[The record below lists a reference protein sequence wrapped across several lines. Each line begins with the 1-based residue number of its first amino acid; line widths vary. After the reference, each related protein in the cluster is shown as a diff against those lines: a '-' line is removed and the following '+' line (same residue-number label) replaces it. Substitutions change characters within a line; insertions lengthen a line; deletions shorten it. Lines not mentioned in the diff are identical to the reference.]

1 MFNLSYRLMGDNM
14 TTGIR
19 RMPLQSEIIKF
30 IREYIESKHLQ
41 SGDRL
46 PSQEKLIEMMGV
58 SRTAL
63 REAIK
68 TLEAR
73 NILKIINGKG
83 VYVQDCSLQDLLT
96 QLEFTKEKELLLEVL
111 EARKILEHEIV
122 NLVVKNITDEELDML
137 GNILTVIMDKY
148 NRGEHQNVEDKKFHY
163 MVYEYSHNRIM
174 QQLILSISGA
184 MDKLWEFPLN
194 MESPFTETMPIHE
207 DFFKAL
213 QRRDLKMAQYYNGN
227 IIDQMIKDVMQSQ
240 YTQANK

>member
-1 MFNLSYRLMGDNM
+1 M

-19 RMPLQSEIIKF
+19 RIPLQSEIIKF
-30 IREYIESKHLQ
+30 IREYIESHHLQ

-73 NILKIINGKG
+73 NILEIVNGKG
-83 VYVQDCSLQDLLT
+83 VYVQDSSLQDLLT

-111 EARKILEHEIV
+111 EARKILEREIV
-122 NLVVKNITDEELDML
+122 TLVVKNITDEELANL
-137 GNILTVIMDKY
+137 ENILDIIMDKY

-184 MDKLWEFPLN
+184 MEKLWEFPLN
-194 MESPFTETMPIHE
+194 MDSPFTETMPTHV
-207 DFFKAL
+207 DFYKAL
-213 QRRDLKMAQYYNGN
+213 KHRDLKMAQYYNDK
-227 IIDQMIKDVMQSQ
+227 ILDRMIKDVLESE
-240 YTQANK
+240 YREASK

>member
-1 MFNLSYRLMGDNM
+1 M

-30 IREYIESKHLQ
+30 IREYIENRHLQ
-41 SGDRL
+41 PGDRL

-63 REAIK
+63 REALK

-73 NILKIINGKG
+73 NILEIINGKG
-83 VYVQDCSLQDLLT
+83 IYVKDRASQDLLT

-111 EARKILEHEIV
+111 EARKILEREIV
-122 NLVVKNITDEELDML
+122 TLVVKNITEEELDSL
-137 GNILTVIMDKY
+137 ENILNVIMEKY

-194 MESPFTETMPIHE
+194 MESPFTETMPMHV
-207 DFFKAL
+207 DFYKAL
-213 QRRDLKMAQYYNGN
+213 RSRNLKKAQYYNEK
-227 IIDQMIKDVMQSQ
+227 ILDDVIKDVLGSQ
-240 YTQANK
+240 YKETEK